1 MLHKC
6 ANPDCVRPFRKLTEG
21 KLFLIEIN
29 GSCPPGQTA
38 AKWDGQTPH
47 RIEHFW
53 LCQQCASVLT
63 LSFEKGRGMVT
74 VPLPEA
80 VRKRPAGV
88 HDAETV
94 TNVARPVERAL
105 LKLAVGDDN
114 L

>member
-29 GSCPPGQTA
+29 GSGQTA
-38 AKWDGQTPH
+38 GWDGQTPH

-74 VPLPEA
+74 VPLPES
-80 VRKRPAGV
+80 VRKRPASV
-88 HDAETV
+88 QHEETV
-94 TNVARPVERAL
+94 RNVARPVEHAL
-105 LKLAVGDDN
+105 LKRAVGDEN
-114 L
+114 P

>member
-29 GSCPPGQTA
+29 GSYPTGQTA
-38 AKWDGQTPH
+38 AKWDGQAPH

-53 LCQQCASVLT
+53 LCEQCAAVLT

-74 VPLPEA
+74 VPLPES
-80 VRKRPAGV
+80 VRKRPASVQSGESV
-88 HDAETV
+88 G
-94 TNVARPVERAL
+94 NVARPVERAL
-105 LKLAVGDDN
+105 LKRAVGDEN
-114 L
+114 S